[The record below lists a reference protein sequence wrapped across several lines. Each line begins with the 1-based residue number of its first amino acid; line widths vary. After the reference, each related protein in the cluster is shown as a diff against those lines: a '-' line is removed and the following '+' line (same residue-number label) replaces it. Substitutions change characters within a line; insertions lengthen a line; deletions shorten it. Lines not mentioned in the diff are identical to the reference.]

1 MEKIAQIE
9 HRAFLK
15 KNKIDKKLL
24 LSAIQDEIKIFD
36 KMYALLGKITP
47 CGKGG
52 LVKQLEKLDT
62 GIMKDIYNVYGDEIS
77 NNELTEEFKEKN
89 ETSKKV
95 SPKIK
100 VNSDEFII
108 DQLVELG
115 QTEDIGRS
123 TLIDLGLKQDL
134 GWSTTIGKY
143 LIKRIGV
150 FRYRYNILI
159 NDDVVSS

>member
-36 KMYALLGKITP
+36 KMHDLLGKITP

-62 GIMKDIYNVYGDEIS
+62 GIPTMNS
-77 NNELTEEFKEKN
+77 QRN
-89 ETSKKV
+89 SKK
-95 SPKIK
+95 KTK
-100 VNSDEFII
+100 
-108 DQLVELG
+108 L
-115 QTEDIGRS
+115 
-123 TLIDLGLKQDL
+123 LKRCRQ
-134 GWSTTIGKY
+134 K
-143 LIKRIGV
+143 
-150 FRYRYNILI
+150 
-159 NDDVVSS
+159 